1 MIKTSS
7 RCSTF
12 TYLIPLLVILTILI
26 TSCDFPG
33 FGRKPPCGQSVLQ
46 IGEVIYQIKE
56 TKTKSDGS
64 LKISSDTPD
73 IAYWVNQ
80 TDTNLVFALSPIPEN
95 LALQNTNPDE
105 AIVTW
110 ANCNS
115 STYILSVPQA
125 GLPDMKTLLD
135 QSFSGITIFVQNDND
150 GFVIHGEFIGEEIQA
165 FDTPDP
171 SSIQAEISLLET
183 TTSADGKTIRVE
195 VSILNNG
202 QLPITLSTSDLSLT
216 PENATVIALE
226 SSEPILPKEIKT
238 GATET
243 IYLTFLR
250 PSTPTAT
257 LKIFSVE
264 YELDGY

>member
-1 MIKTSS
+1 MIKISS
-7 RCSTF
+7 RCLTF
-12 TYLIPLLVILTILI
+12 IHLIPLVVSLTILI
-26 TSCDFPG
+26 TACDFPG
-33 FGRKPPCGQSVLQ
+33 FGQKPPCGQSVLQ

-80 TDTNLVFALSPIPEN
+80 TDTNHVFALSPTSEN

-115 STYILSVPQA
+115 STYTLSAPEAGVPNIS
-125 GLPDMKTLLD
+125 TLLD
-135 QSFSGITIFVQNDND
+135 QSFSGITILVQNGNA
-150 GFVIHGEFIGEEIQA
+150 GFVIHGEFMSEEIQA
-165 FDTPDP
+165 FNTPDP

-183 TTSADGKTIRVE
+183 IPSADKTTIQVS

-202 QLPITLSTSDLSLT
+202 QTDITLTPNDVSLLIRDSIVMLLNSN
-216 PENATVIALE
+216 P
-226 SSEPILPKEIKT
+226 PLPKEIAV
-238 GATET
+238 GVTET
-243 IYLTFLR
+243 FSFTF
-250 PSTPTAT
+250 TYPTVPGAT
-257 LKIFSVE
+257 LKVFSVE